1 MSKDKAGL
9 DTIPQLNK
17 NKDTVIISW
26 DFSEGDGVLIVG
38 RQKDGIMQIVN
49 AALGDDARAIVEKLT
64 TIKAEAK
71 KDV

>member
-9 DTIPQLNK
+9 DTIPKLNK
-17 NKDTVIISW
+17 HKDTVIISW

-64 TIKAEAK
+64 TIKAEVK